1 MHELGRNSP
10 TLKAHCCSFV
20 ENRSQLWVWPSVIT
34 IGRARIG
41 GTAAIRAKYK
51 PCPKRPSYL
60 MQILQGSNRDLNF
73 STVFVSERLKATV
86 SGPWLWFVLRE
97 ISDEKNPT
105 HFEQGS
111 PTLHPPWV
119 EPKDLPQRNSD
130 HWKQS
135 ISTHL
140 SWLSVLLTLTW
151 NLSQFSMVMMKCLRL
166 GDFEKEGDI
175 FDTQC

>member
-1 MHELGRNSP
+1 MLSHLIQTQELSRNSP
-10 TLKAHCCSFV
+10 VLKGHYCSFV
-20 ENRSQLWVWPSVIT
+20 ENGSQLWVWPSVIT
-34 IGRARIG
+34 IGSTRVG
-41 GTAAIRAKYK
+41 GIAAIRAKHK
-51 PCPKRPSYL
+51 PCPTRPSYL

-86 SGPWLWFVLRE
+86 SGPLLWLVLRE
-97 ISDEKNPT
+97 ISDKNPT

-119 EPKDLPQRNSD
+119 KPEDLPQGNSD

-140 SWLSVLLTLTW
+140 SWL
-151 NLSQFSMVMMKCLRL
+151 
-166 GDFEKEGDI
+166 
-175 FDTQC
+175 